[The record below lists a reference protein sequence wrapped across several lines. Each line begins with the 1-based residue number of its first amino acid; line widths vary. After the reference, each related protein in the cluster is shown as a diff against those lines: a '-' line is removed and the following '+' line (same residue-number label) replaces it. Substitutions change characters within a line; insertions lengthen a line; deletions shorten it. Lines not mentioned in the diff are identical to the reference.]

1 MRVFCHS
8 LDRLDVTF
16 DDEHLVANAGLML
29 PATLAKHLGLREFFD
44 EHVDLGDGAGRG
56 QCRPQGDDPRP
67 LGGVGP
73 AGTQVAATVAARGR
87 PKEGYVQLHI
97 TTPMSSAGLCAV
109 LTHRAW

>member
-1 MRVFCHS
+1 MRAFCHS

-73 AGTQVAATVAARGR
+73 AGTQVAATVAASRGVGR
-87 PKEGYVQLHI
+87 WRR
-97 TTPMSSAGLCAV
+97 
-109 LTHRAW
+109 HRDGHGDAPRRVMCSCT